1 MSTDPK
7 QSDKTAI
14 QNPASSPA
22 SLQPWAADYPAGG
35 EIDLVDLGV
44 LLWRRWRL
52 MLTVFVIIAVLA
64 ILAAAFKHPSY
75 EYTAG
80 IRLGYLITS
89 NGTAVPLVSS
99 QSAVNALQNVYVPE
113 ASLQYVQGADTSAS
127 LPKITVT
134 AGTDAGNSSTVML
147 TCRGAGKLG
156 QACVGIE
163 KLASQNFIS
172 DNSSAGEA
180 VRATLQSQL
189 DSAKLALQSLQN
201 PAVFAVQ
208 KLAAEK
214 AIADAKN
221 DLASLKAGAQVLA
234 VRKSKLEASADLLTK
249 QAAQLQEHIST
260 ARKASIASAQNATSP
275 TQAMSNLVLS
285 TEVQQSVNLLNQ
297 TEQQLNVTLPQQ
309 LAGVEKDIADNTR
322 AQALQN
328 QTIVQNQTALQ
339 KLLFSH
345 GQDIQSQ
352 EINITNLQ
360 AQITNIQD
368 NKALGDPIR
377 SVNPVGLGRSAIVGL
392 GIVIGIILAIF
403 AALFASYVGQV
414 RERLRFTSA
423 AGKQG

>member
-22 SLQPWAADYPAGG
+22 SLQPWAADYPPGG

-52 MLTVFVIIAVLA
+52 MLTVFLAIVVLA

-75 EYTAG
+75 DYTAG

-156 QACVGIE
+156 QACIGIE
-163 KLASQNFIS
+163 KLASQNFIR
-172 DNSSAGEA
+172 DNSSASDA
-180 VRATLQSQL
+180 VRAKLQADMDRTNL
-189 DSAKLALQSLQN
+189 NLQSLQN
-201 PAVFAVQ
+201 PVVFGLQ

-214 AIADAKN
+214 AIADARN
-221 DLASLKAGAQVLA
+221 TLASLKASAQVLA
-234 VRKSKLEASADLLTK
+234 VRKSKLEASAALLGK
-249 QAAQLQEHIST
+249 QAAQLQEYIDA
-260 ARKASIASAQNATSP
+260 ARKVSIASAQNATSP

-297 TEQQLNVTLPQQ
+297 TERQLNLTLPQE
-309 LAGVEKDIADNTR
+309 LASVGKDIADNTR
-322 AQALQN
+322 SQAVQN
-328 QTIVQNQTALQ
+328 QVIEQNQTALE

-345 GQDIQSQ
+345 DQDIQSQ
-352 EINITNLQ
+352 KITITDLQ
-360 AQITNIQD
+360 AQIANIQV
-368 NKALGDPIR
+368 NRSLGDPAR
-377 SVNPVGLGRSAIVGL
+377 SVKPVGLGRSAIVGL
-392 GIVIGIILAIF
+392 GIVIGIILAIL
-403 AALFASYVGQV
+403 AALCANYVAQV
-414 RERLRFTSA
+414 RERLRFTQA
-423 AGKQG
+423 AGK